1 MFSTAVGI
9 CKFAAL
15 VKIVF
20 YMEWIYNL
28 FFGGGIGHSILL
40 VAMVIFMGILLG
52 KIKIAGI
59 SLGITWI
66 LFVGIFFS
74 HFNMRMNPEALHF
87 LKEFG
92 LILFVYSVGLQ
103 VGPGFFSSFKKGGM
117 TLNML
122 AVLIIFLG
130 ILTTYVIYKVTGLP
144 ITTMVG
150 ILSGAVTNTPGLGA
164 AQQAFF
170 DITGKEGTDIAMGYA
185 VAYPLGVIGIIVAII
200 LIRRIFRISFE
211 KENEMLQN
219 EREEK
224 AVRATHVSVLV
235 KNPAL
240 FGKEVAEIADL
251 IDRKFVIS
259 RVLHENSGIEIAY
272 SRTHLEQGDKLFI
285 IAAKQDIGPIIAFI
299 GERLD
304 MHRADWEQ
312 LDANL
317 ISRRIVI
324 TRSEINGKALA
335 DLHLRGGFGVNV
347 TRVNRS
353 GLDLVASPG
362 LELQIGDRITVVG
375 TDKNVGNV
383 EKILGN
389 SLRRLREPNLVP
401 IFLGIA
407 LGILLGSIP
416 FTFPGIPQP
425 VKLGLAGGPLIVAI
439 LISRFG
445 PHYKLVTYT
454 TMSANLMMRE
464 IGISLFLA
472 CVGLDAGA
480 GFADTVINGGY
491 AWIGYGFII
500 TFLPLMIVGMIARV
514 VYKINYF
521 TLMGLIAGS
530 TTDPPALAYSNNIAG
545 NDMPSVGYATVY
557 PLTMFLRVLTA
568 QLLVLFL
575 M

>member
-1 MFSTAVGI
+1 MFFTAVGI

-20 YMEWIYNL
+20 YMEWMYNL

-40 VAMVIFMGILLG
+40 VATVIFMGILLG

-74 HFNMRMNPEALHF
+74 HFNMRMDPEALHF

-389 SLRRLREPNLVP
+389 S
-401 IFLGIA
+401 
-407 LGILLGSIP
+407 
-416 FTFPGIPQP
+416 
-425 VKLGLAGGPLIVAI
+425 
-439 LISRFG
+439 
-445 PHYKLVTYT
+445 
-454 TMSANLMMRE
+454 
-464 IGISLFLA
+464 
-472 CVGLDAGA
+472 
-480 GFADTVINGGY
+480 
-491 AWIGYGFII
+491 
-500 TFLPLMIVGMIARV
+500 
-514 VYKINYF
+514 
-521 TLMGLIAGS
+521 
-530 TTDPPALAYSNNIAG
+530 
-545 NDMPSVGYATVY
+545 
-557 PLTMFLRVLTA
+557 
-568 QLLVLFL
+568 
-575 M
+575 